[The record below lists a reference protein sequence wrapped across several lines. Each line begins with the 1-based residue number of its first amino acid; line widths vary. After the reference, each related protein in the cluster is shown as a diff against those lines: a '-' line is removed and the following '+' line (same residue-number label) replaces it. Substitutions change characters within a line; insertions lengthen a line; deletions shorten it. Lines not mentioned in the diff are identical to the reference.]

1 MWGFKTEGVVL
12 RAIHRHLLLRYDDNR
27 PGHGPCIKARPWRP
41 PRIISFAS
49 ALFRQYAAQWATFAT
64 HAGAYGLSEPI
75 DRCLASARRPER
87 RPRNSLSCTTQPR
100 DSMILFSTSG
110 RSSMSSTMRL
120 LFGVTRHVRWIEA
133 KSWEEYRGVTG
144 EVSEWSIMN

>member
-27 PGHGPCIKARPWRP
+27 SRSWTLHQSPPLETPSNHFLRFGAISSICGTVGDICNARWCLR
-41 PRIISFAS
+41 
-49 ALFRQYAAQWATFAT
+49 TF
-64 HAGAYGLSEPI
+64 GANGSLP
-75 DRCLASARRPER
+75 SARRPER